1 MSKIRHLNPSFD
13 NLTESLKEFLSEPYL
28 TSLIIVASTSD
39 VERSRLIA
47 HFGPLEDIRNALN
60 EIEWEI
66 KKKIIY
72 SEAGIEVELED

>member
-1 MSKIRHLNPSFD
+1 MNKVRHLNPSFD

-28 TSLIIVASTSD
+28 TSLIIVASTSNIEKGRMI
-39 VERSRLIA
+39 VYY
-47 HFGPLEDIRNALN
+47 GPLEDIRNALN

-72 SEAGIEVELED
+72 SEAGVEVELED